1 MPTDEMALLR
11 DKNRADRAKQLLE
24 NDLFNEALVSIERD
38 LMAAWK
44 ASPPRDTD
52 GRERCWTAV
61 QQVGKIKSY
70 FESVLNDGK
79 MAEAQLKEL
88 AEADERKKRIKV

>member
-1 MPTDEMALLR
+1 MSLLR

-24 NDLFNEALVSIERD
+24 NELFNEALVSIERD
-38 LMAAWK
+38 LMGAWK

-52 GRERCWTAV
+52 GRERCFAAV
-61 QQVGKIKSY
+61 QQIGKLKGY

-79 MAEAQLKEL
+79 MADAQLKEL
-88 AEADERKKRIKV
+88 ADADERKKRIKV